1 MGAKQTGVPG
11 GVMTALLA
19 PSLVV
24 VVGWRGALAALG
36 LINFLFAFLFS
47 SLWREPASDL
57 VNRVDRAEAE
67 AAGHNPLNVWAL
79 LPVSCATAIYLIGQ
93 MAVITYVPLYLK
105 DIVGFSPYWASQAL
119 ALTQAGAM
127 AGRIGWGVASDRLFG
142 GRRKAVLII
151 IGLSATVS
159 IARWV

>member
-1 MGAKQTGVPG
+1 MTWFDQSERATAMGAKQTGVPAG
-11 GVMTALLA
+11 GVMTAVLA

-36 LINFLFAFLFS
+36 LINLLFAFLFS
-47 SLWREPASDL
+47 SLWREPESDL
-57 VNRVDRAEAE
+57 VDHVDRAEGE
-67 AAGHNPLNVWAL
+67 ATSQNPLNAWAL

-119 ALTQAGAM
+119 ALTQPAPWSAASVGASP
-127 AGRIGWGVASDRLFG
+127 ATACS
-142 GRRKAVLII
+142 AV
-151 IGLSATVS
+151 GAKQY
-159 IARWV
+159 